1 MAASIVLKTRHSL
14 IGKSLLPMLL
24 ELKNNTE
31 PPDVFARL
39 KKEHPIENYSVDEL
53 EAEFKKLIGE
63 SGKDVLMLAGKAFD
77 LIEMRFI
84 DAFSDSVCK

>member
-1 MAASIVLKTRHSL
+1 MY
-14 IGKSLLPMLL
+14 LPDW
-24 ELKNNTE
+24 KRNT
-31 PPDVFARL
+31 L
-39 KKEHPIENYSVDEL
+39 SKISVDEL